1 MPKLVKDIKVPFKL
15 ENLERQDDTPVH
27 KAIREA
33 FINSLIH
40 ADYSIQG
47 EIKIIRRLDRYEF
60 YNLGN
65 LKIDKE
71 TIFKGGISMSRN
83 PRLQLMFRMIGLG
96 ENAGSGFPVIISA
109 WNQQH
114 WRLPELEENTN
125 LNYVSL
131 KLWMLSVIPD
141 DCLEELK
148 CIYGKSFSLLNDR
161 DKVLALVTAHLEGQV
176 TNSRLQTISNSH
188 PYDIT
193 KMLHDLE
200 ENKFLIAE
208 GYGKGKVYY
217 INHDFLAENTISVDI
232 NQNEEKIIE
241 FIKENGFIS
250 NKLSREKLGF
260 TKGKSTELFKS
271 LLSKGLIVSCG
282 IGKGTTYKLKV

>member
-1 MPKLVKDIKVPFKL
+1 
-15 ENLERQDDTPVH
+15 
-27 KAIREA
+27 
-33 FINSLIH
+33 
-40 ADYSIQG
+40 
-47 EIKIIRRLDRYEF
+47 
-60 YNLGN
+60 
-65 LKIDKE
+65 
-71 TIFKGGISMSRN
+71 
-83 PRLQLMFRMIGLG
+83 
-96 ENAGSGFPVIISA
+96 
-109 WNQQH
+109 
-114 WRLPELEENTN
+114 
-125 LNYVSL
+125 
-131 KLWMLSVIPD
+131 
-141 DCLEELK
+141 CLEELK
-148 CIYGKSFSLLNDR
+148 DIYGKNFSLLNDR
-161 DKVLALVTAHLEGQV
+161 EKVLALVTAHLEGKV

-217 INHDFLAENTISVDI
+217 INHDFLAENSINIDI

-271 LLSKGLIVSCG
+271 LLSKGLIISCG